1 MNVQWIPSVGPDSWS
16 WRQEGCRQEERGAD
30 QREGGAGAA
39 HRWGDSQQAPRG
51 AEEGPGQTEEDCEFK
66 YL

>member
-1 MNVQWIPSVGPDSWS
+1 MDLLPSVGPNSWS
-16 WRQEGCRQEERGAD
+16 WGQEGCRQEERGAD

-51 AEEGPGQTEEDCEFK
+51 AEEGPG
-66 YL
+66 